1 MATFQADLEALARV
15 HAELL
20 GAVAETDVDRIE
32 PLVAR
37 RGDLLAS
44 LALTFAAASPGER
57 EAWRPAIVALA
68 REDRELNERFSAV
81 RDELAAELARASAH
95 PGTPTAS
102 PTANR
107 LNLRA

>member
-1 MATFQADLEALARV
+1 MATFQADLEALARI

-57 EAWRPAIVALA
+57 ESWRPAITTLA
-68 REDRELNERFSAV
+68 REDSELNERFRDV
-81 RDELAAELARASAH
+81 RDQLAAELARASAH
-95 PGTPTAS
+95 PGTPAAA
-102 PTANR
+102 PTTSR